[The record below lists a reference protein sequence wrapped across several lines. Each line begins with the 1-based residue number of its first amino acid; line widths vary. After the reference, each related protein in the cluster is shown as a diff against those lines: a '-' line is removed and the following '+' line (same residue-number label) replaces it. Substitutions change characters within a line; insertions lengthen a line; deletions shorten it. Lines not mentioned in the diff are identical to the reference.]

1 MEEKAM
7 KRFWSLVL
15 VMIMVVT
22 ALSGCGEQK
31 KESAN
36 RLDEILERGYITV
49 AMEPYFAP
57 CQFIDPSKEGDEQ
70 YVGSDVEFAKLIAE
84 ELGVEC
90 RIVPLDFTTVLSSVT
105 EGKYDLAISALA
117 WKPDREQNMNLS
129 NSYYTSDEETDNG
142 YSVAVRTDMLD
153 QVTSIADLEDL
164 VIVVQQGSL
173 QQYFLE
179 EQVPKCKEVKYVSS
193 TNDAFMM
200 VSENK
205 ADAVITANAFARLYI
220 EANTEC
226 GLSLV
231 ESFQFETDERMSG
244 MVVGM
249 KKGEDELTAKINE
262 IIAQVVADGTYMK
275 WYEEYEA
282 YAATL
287 GL

>member
-1 MEEKAM
+1 M
-7 KRFWSLVL
+7 KRFWSLVM
-15 VMIMVVT
+15 VMVMALT
-22 ALSGCGEQK
+22 MLSGCGEAK

-36 RLDEILERGYITV
+36 RLEEILDRGYITV

-57 CQFIDPSKEGDEQ
+57 CQFIDPAKEGDER

-84 ELGVEC
+84 KLGVEC

-129 NSYYTSDEETDNG
+129 NSYYTSDEESDNG
-142 YSVAVRTDMLD
+142 YSVAVRSDMLD
-153 QVTSIADLEDL
+153 QVQSVADLKDL
-164 VIVVQQGSL
+164 TIVVQQGSL

-179 EQVPKCKEVKYVSS
+179 EQVPEYKEVKYVSS

-200 VSENK
+200 VTEGK
-205 ADAVITANAFARLYI
+205 ADAVVTANAFARLYI
-220 EANTEC
+220 EANTDC

-262 IIAQVVADGTYMK
+262 IIDEMVAAGTYME